1 MTSGSRYR
9 VVMVGTCVGERDY
22 LERMLPDGTPCLTG
36 NFPAYAG
43 VFPKVCAERIAANL
57 RRNWMGAPHVAVE
70 LEAVTNNAAG
80 EAQS

>member
-1 MTSGSRYR
+1 MTSGSTYR
-9 VVMVGTCVGERDY
+9 VVMVGTRAGERDY

-57 RRNWMGAPHVAVE
+57 RRRWMDGVHVAVE
-70 LEAVTNNAAG
+70 LEPVTDDAAG
-80 EAQS
+80 EPQS